1 MRWNGLFKPLRAMG
15 IKNFN
20 EEHMKSS
27 GMVLTAYLRHL
38 FYGAVIFGILVLLF
52 AMSRYDKIKRAR
64 FGVDA
69 LSRYIFSY
77 QKVSGVEVQSLAQ
90 LPEFVL
96 FSQTDG
102 YLLRAED
109 LRKRVYDGYFYDFQP
124 VGEGM
129 YVISASPVYPLSP
142 KVEFGITEDGVLRAN
157 TDQVDALGDP
167 HEEVSN
173 WKPVFDSGS
182 IRTWNPK
189 S

>member
-1 MRWNGLFKPLRAMG
+1 
-15 IKNFN
+15 
-20 EEHMKSS
+20 MKFS
-27 GMVLTAYLRHL
+27 GMVLTTNTRRF
-38 FYGAVIFGILVLLF
+38 FYGAVIFSVLILLF
-52 AMSRYDKIKRAR
+52 AISRYDKIKRAR

-69 LSRYIFSY
+69 LGRYIFSY
-77 QKVSGVEVQSLAQ
+77 QKVSGVSVRSLSQ

-102 YLLRAED
+102 YLLRAD
-109 LRKRVYDGYFYDFQP
+109 DIRKRIHDGYFYDFQP
-124 VGEGM
+124 AEEGA

-167 HEEVSN
+167 RAEVSG
-173 WKPVFDSGS
+173 WKPIFDSGS
-182 IRTWNPK
+182 MRTWKPK